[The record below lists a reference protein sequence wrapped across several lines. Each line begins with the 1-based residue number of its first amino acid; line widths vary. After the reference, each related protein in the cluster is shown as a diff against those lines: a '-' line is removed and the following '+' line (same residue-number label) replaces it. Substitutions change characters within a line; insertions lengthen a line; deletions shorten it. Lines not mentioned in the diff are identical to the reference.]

1 MSRTFCIK
9 TLGCKLNQY
18 ESALIAQQFLSAGW
32 RAVDFGE
39 TADAVIINTCTVT
52 DRSDKKCRNLIRQGA
67 RFSRS
72 GGVIVTG
79 CMAESSKSEL
89 SGMPEIIACFSNAE
103 KDAICEY
110 AKKPGLDAKP
120 EATSPISKHHPLP
133 FKRTRGY
140 VKIQDGCDQHCSYCI
155 VPAVR
160 GSARS
165 RPAKEV
171 LNHARALIDAA
182 CPEIVLTGITIGAYA
197 DSGYNLA
204 KLALAIAE
212 LPGNF
217 RLRITSIEP
226 LHVSDELID
235 VLSHPKLCPHLHL
248 PLQSG
253 SDRILS
259 LMNRPYT
266 RAQYLSVVDKITSQ
280 IPDIALGCDVIVG
293 FPGESESDF
302 SDTVAVIQEAGFSY
316 VHQFSFSPRKN
327 TPASSMELL
336 AYDIVRTRGA
346 HLRTIAREAG
356 LAYRKRFT
364 GRTLPC
370 VIEKKK
376 SDDAFTALS
385 GNYIKILIPPDKHA
399 HAHRGKIAPV
409 LLEDISI
416 GHNTGRLV
424 ID

>member
-32 RAVDFGE
+32 RNVDFGE

-67 RFSRS
+67 RFSKS

-79 CMAESSKSEL
+79 CMAELLKSEL
-89 SGMPEIIACFSNAE
+89 SCMPEIIACFSNAE

-110 AKKPGLDAKP
+110 AENQRVNAKP

-140 VKIQDGCDQHCSYCI
+140 VKIQDGCNQHCSYCI

-165 RPAKEV
+165 RPAEEV
-171 LNHARALIDAA
+171 LDHARALIDAT

-197 DSGYNLA
+197 DAGYNLA
-204 KLALAIAE
+204 KLALAIAD

-235 VLSHPKLCPHLHL
+235 VLAHPKLCPHLHL

-253 SDRILS
+253 SDRILA

-266 RAQYLSVVDKITSQ
+266 RAQYLSVVHTIKSR

-302 SDTVAVIQEAGFSY
+302 LDTIAVIQEAGFSY
-316 VHQFSFSPRKN
+316 VHQFTFSPRKN
-327 TPASSMELL
+327 TPAASMKPL
-336 AYDIVRTRGA
+336 AYDIVHARSE

-356 LAYRKRFT
+356 LAYRKRFIGT
-364 GRTLPC
+364 VLPC

-376 SDDAFTALS
+376 HDDAFTALS
-385 GNYIKILIPPDKHA
+385 GNYIKILIPADEHA
-399 HAHRGKIAPV
+399 HAYCGKIAPV
-409 LLEDISI
+409 LLEKVSI
-416 GHNTGRLV
+416 GHNTGRPV
-424 ID
+424 TA